1 MKFDQVME
9 LSLLASMVGTPLLC
23 NWSLCN
29 TDFDWLNANHTMPAA
44 IQALLKQF
52 GSFHKGK
59 TQQHS
64 TSNNTTIK
72 HLASGTMERKAKL
85 KAVMREL
92 FWWIEHIDSKA
103 DCGCNCPEELVQTMK
118 DIIG

>member
-1 MKFDQVME
+1 
-9 LSLLASMVGTPLLC
+9 
-23 NWSLCN
+23 
-29 TDFDWLNANHTMPAA
+29 MPAA

-64 TSNNTTIK
+64 TAIK
-72 HLASGTMERKAKL
+72 HFASGTIESEAKL

-92 FWWIEHIDSKA
+92 FWSIECIDSKA
-103 DCGCNCPEELVQTMK
+103 DCNFICPEDLVQTMAN
-118 DIIG
+118 IIDQMKVAGDCPSLDFTFFGLDFSQLLFVLLEW